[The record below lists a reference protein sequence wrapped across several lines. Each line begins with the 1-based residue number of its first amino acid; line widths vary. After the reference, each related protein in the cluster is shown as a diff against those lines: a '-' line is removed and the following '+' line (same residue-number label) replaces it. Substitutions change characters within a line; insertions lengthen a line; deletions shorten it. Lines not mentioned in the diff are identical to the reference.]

1 MRGFKLFSG
10 VFLLLVF
17 CFSMTHAQRFD
28 QFVLNGSGA
37 RAAGMG
43 YAFTGIADDATA
55 ISWNAAGLTQLYT
68 MEASVV
74 GRFSFGTLGTDY
86 SFADIEVDRS
96 SKFQIN
102 FASFVVPFKAGDYN
116 VVGGVALRRL
126 YDFTEKQTFKAST
139 DFEEAEFV
147 DEYTGGINAITPA
160 VGIQFNDMISVG
172 AGINILTG
180 SLEYEGTSP
189 SGFDPEPWSVD
200 YSGTSFDLGVLVKP
214 NQQLSLG
221 ANFNLPYTLTWE
233 EEGYETE
240 MNVPLFFSIG
250 LGYRASEKLLLAA
263 DYSSRPWSSA
273 ELEEGGET
281 YELSDMVEDA
291 NSLHFGLE
299 YLAESG
305 ENILPLRFGFYTQP
319 TPATDYNDDQVTLNG
334 ITAGAG
340 LIMDKLIIDGSFQY
354 LFGSYVGDTETDEF
368 GNDREVDYT
377 QNDFKVTVGATLHF
391 GE

>member
-1 MRGFKLFSG
+1 
-10 VFLLLVF
+10 
-17 CFSMTHAQRFD
+17 
-28 QFVLNGSGA
+28 
-37 RAAGMG
+37 
-43 YAFTGIADDATA
+43 
-55 ISWNAAGLTQLYT
+55 
-68 MEASVV
+68 
-74 GRFSFGTLGTDY
+74 
-86 SFADIEVDRS
+86 
-96 SKFQIN
+96 
-102 FASFVVPFKAGDYN
+102 

-139 DFEEAEFV
+139 DFEDIEYV

-180 SLEYEGTSP
+180 SLEYEGTDP

-221 ANFNLPYTLTWE
+221 ANFNLPYTMTWE
-233 EEGYETE
+233 EESYETE

-305 ENILPLRFGFYTQP
+305 ENILPLRLGFYTQP
-319 TPATDYNDDQVTLNG
+319 TPAMDANDDQVTLSG

-340 LIMDKLIIDGSFQY
+340 LIMDKLILDGSFQY
-354 LFGSYVGDTETDEF
+354 LFGSYVGDTEINEF